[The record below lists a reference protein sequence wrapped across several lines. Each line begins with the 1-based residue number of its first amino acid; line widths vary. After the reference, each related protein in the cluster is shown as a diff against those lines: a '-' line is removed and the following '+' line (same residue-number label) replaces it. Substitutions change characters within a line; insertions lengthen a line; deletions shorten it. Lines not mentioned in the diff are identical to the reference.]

1 MGLRGSR
8 RALRGSPSSGG
19 GMGGQSG
26 GGLHAVGRLCPP
38 PPPSSPPHPTLCTPS
53 AAMNRLKGTDFV
65 SRTASPE
72 GTEEL
77 LRELLVS

>member
-1 MGLRGSR
+1 MVGKWELSLGGVAR
-8 RALRGSPSSGG
+8 SG
-19 GMGGQSG
+19 
-26 GGLHAVGRLCPP
+26 VFV

>member
-1 MGLRGSR
+1 MGC
-8 RALRGSPSSGG
+8 
-19 GMGGQSG
+19 
-26 GGLHAVGRLCPP
+26 LC

>member
-1 MGLRGSR
+1 MGC
-8 RALRGSPSSGG
+8 
-19 GMGGQSG
+19 
-26 GGLHAVGRLCPP
+26 LCP

>member
-1 MGLRGSR
+1 MVGEWEVSL
-8 RALRGSPSSGG
+8 GG
-19 GMGGQSG
+19 GCTQWGVC
-26 GGLHAVGRLCPP
+26 AP